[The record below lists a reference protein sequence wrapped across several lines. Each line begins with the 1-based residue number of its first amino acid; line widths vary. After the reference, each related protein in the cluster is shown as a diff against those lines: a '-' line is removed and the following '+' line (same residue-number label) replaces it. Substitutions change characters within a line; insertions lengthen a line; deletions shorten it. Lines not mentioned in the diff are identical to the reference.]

1 MPIDSIV
8 GDLSMHGRDCAWRDY
23 YVGRLDY
30 RMKTQVFPR
39 VFNLSPSVRF
49 PPVWHMVTRID
60 GDGAE
65 SATFDNATGAL
76 VYRDRIVVQRG
87 DELPGA
93 FVSPAGARSSVS
105 ATPL

>member
-1 MPIDSIV
+1 
-8 GDLSMHGRDCAWRDY
+8 
-23 YVGRLDY
+23 
-30 RMKTQVFPR
+30 MKTQVFPR

-93 FVSPAGARSSVS
+93 FASPADARSSVS